1 MAASVEEEGIEP
13 GRSRPE
19 QPGYFVCN
27 FELLTSGMDTFS
39 AGIKKTRKET
49 LCF

>member
-27 FELLTSGMDTFS
+27 FELLTSGMARSDWSHNFTS
-39 AGIKKTRKET
+39 LTRV
-49 LCF
+49 